1 MKHRLKLVIAILLG
15 SFFSPLNAAESTP
28 IPDFTSGGHSDG
40 SHDWLLGPTGLRGW
54 MYFRHEDLTAASRQI
69 IITAVDKGSPADG
82 ILQVNDVILGV
93 FGKPF
98 ADDARRSFGHAIAA
112 AEEKTGILPLSIW
125 RGGKTSTVELKLKVL
140 GAYSATA
147 PYDCPKSKAIFEQG
161 CRLIEER
168 GFENADI
175 PDHLNALALLASGDK
190 KHYTMLGKF
199 AEKVAESLQNVD
211 TWNWHIAY
219 GNLFLSEYTLATDRK
234 TVFSELKQVTMRGV
248 KNQCMNGMWGH
259 APSLANGHSEGYGG
273 MNVIGL
279 PMTIS
284 LVLAREA
291 GVSDPTLDK
300 AIEKSSIFL
309 RYYVDKGAI
318 PYGDHPAW
326 GSAHDD
332 NGKSSCAAV
341 MFDILGDRD
350 ATAFNSRM
358 ATAAYD
364 HREQGHCGNFWNML
378 WAIPGAS
385 RSGPHATGA
394 YLKEQAW
401 YYDLSRNWKGAFV
414 YQQIEAGDE
423 NNNYNEWD
431 LTGGYLL
438 SFGLYQKSLRIIG
451 KKTSVAPSLSPEEVK
466 TVIVAGRDR
475 YPEGERNGYIK
486 RDDEVLLEGL
496 KSWSPTLRYHSA
508 QAIGKRGGN
517 FVPSLLEMLA
527 SKDRY
532 TRYGAVEALGR
543 LGKDTSSALP
553 QLRAM
558 LKDSDTWLQALAAEA
573 LARLGDKESASDL
586 LAMSLQTTPADPRRM
601 HQRATSRA
609 LFSPYPGTSEPVILS
624 DSLDGVDRIQLLR
637 TMKSLLENDD
647 SVVRAAVIPALRK
660 LSDRDLAPLL
670 PTLANA
676 VDKLAPTN
684 EMWGDDIRK
693 EGLDIL
699 SKHHIR
705 EGMLLCVSTIEWRW
719 GLELQ
724 PRMDYLMRY
733 GKGAREMLPALKK
746 IGRDLQKRE
755 EGQEPSNNQK
765 ILLKAIAD
773 IEASTE
779 DPKIITLKD
788 FISRETASEKPIAT
802 SSKKPGAGGKPLK
815 VYILAGQSN
824 MQGHAAISTFDA
836 MAADRKTAPL
846 LKEMLG
852 ADGKPKVCEK
862 VWISSIGCLGDA
874 YSDLTEKTGKLTA
887 GFGAPDD
894 KIGPEF
900 TFGIYMEKL
909 GDPVLIIKTAWGGR
923 SLHTDFR
930 PPGAG
935 LYAWSDFELNKFK
948 QRGDDIEKSKADKIE
963 VTGVY
968 YRAMMEHVKKVLGD
982 IKRVVPEY
990 DEKQGYEL
998 AGFVWFQGFN
1008 DLVSDWTYEKGDQPG
1023 GYDLY
1028 KDLLGHLIRDVRK
1041 DLNAPKL
1048 PFVIG
1053 VMGINGEKEDKN
1065 PGTQMYF
1072 RQAQMAAVALPE
1084 FKGNVM
1090 AVPTAPF
1097 WDDDLQALHE
1107 RMEGYWPAVNAKVA
1121 EEKDESWENK
1131 MKYMEKN
1138 YTAAEWKRLKGAS
1151 NGGYHYLGAAKIL
1164 APIGKAFAEATY
1176 RLTEK

>member
-1 MKHRLKLVIAILLG
+1 MKYALFLALVLIGFL
-15 SFFSPLNAAESTP
+15 SPLNAAESPP
-28 IPDFTSGGHSDG
+28 IPDFTSGGKTDG

-82 ILQVNDVILGV
+82 ILEVNDVILGV

-98 ADDARRSFGHAIAA
+98 ADDARRSFGNAIAA
-112 AEEKTGILPLSIW
+112 AEEKTGALPLTIW
-125 RGGKTSTVELKLKVL
+125 REGKTSTVELKLQVL

-190 KHYTMLGKF
+190 KHHSMLGKY
-199 AEKVAESLQNVD
+199 AKKVAESVHNED
-211 TWNWHIAY
+211 TWNWYIAY
-219 GNLFLSEYTLATDRK
+219 GNLFLSEYALATGRK
-234 TVFSELKQVTMRGV
+234 TAFSELKEVTMRGV

-259 APSLANGHSEGYGG
+259 APAFPNGHSEGYGG

-291 GVSDPTLDK
+291 GIKDPALDK
-300 AIEKSSIFL
+300 AIEKSAIFL

-326 GSAHDD
+326 GGAHDD

-341 MFDILGDRD
+341 LFDILRDRE
-350 ATAFNSRM
+350 ATAFNSKM

-414 YQQIEAGDE
+414 YQQIEAGEE
-423 NNNYNEWD
+423 NNNYNNWD

-438 SFGLYQKSLRIIG
+438 SFGLYQKSLRILG
-451 KKTSVAPSLSPEEVK
+451 KEPSATPPLSAEEVK
-466 TVIVAGRDR
+466 SVIVAGRDR
-475 YPEGERNGYIK
+475 FPEGENNGYDK
-486 RDDEVLLEGL
+486 RHDEELLEGL
-496 KSWSPTLRYHSA
+496 KSWSPAMRHHSA
-508 QAIGKRGGN
+508 QAIGNRGGN
-517 FVPSLLEMLA
+517 FSPSLLEMLA
-527 SKDRY
+527 GNDRY
-532 TRYGAVEALGR
+532 ARYGAVEAFGR
-543 LGKDTSSALP
+543 LGKDASSALP
-553 QLRAM
+553 QLRAT
-558 LKDSDTWLQALAAEA
+558 LKDSDTWLQALTAEA
-573 LARLGDKESASDL
+573 LSRLGDIESASEL
-586 LAMSLQTTPADPRRM
+586 LAVSLQTTPADPRRM

-609 LFSPYPGTSEPVILS
+609 LFAPYPGNSEPHPLLA
-624 DSLDGVDRIQLLR
+624 DSLEGVDRKQLLR
-637 TMKSLLENDD
+637 TMKSFLENED
-647 SVVRAAVIPALRK
+647 SVVRAAVLPALGK

-670 PTLANA
+670 PTIANA
-676 VDKLAPTN
+676 VQNLAPTN

-693 EGLDIL
+693 GGLDIL
-699 SKHHIR
+699 SQRHIR

-724 PRMDYLMRY
+724 PRMDYLLRY
-733 GKGAREMLPALKK
+733 GKNAREVLPELKK

-755 EGQEPSNNQK
+755 EGQEPGNNQK
-765 ILLKAIAD
+765 ILIKAIAD
-773 IEASTE
+773 IEASTDE
-779 DPKIITLKD
+779 PKLITIKD
-788 FISRETASEKPIAT
+788 FIAREAAKDKSASAT
-802 SSKKPGAGGKPLK
+802 KSGAQGKPLK

-836 MAADRKTAPL
+836 MADDRKTAPL

-930 PPGAG
+930 PPSAG
-935 LYAWSDFELNKFK
+935 PYAWSEFELNQFK
-948 QRGDDIEKSKADKIE
+948 ERGDDIEKSKAEKNE
-963 VTGVY
+963 ATGVY
-968 YRAMMEHVKKVLGD
+968 YRAMMEHVKMVLGD

-990 DEKQGYEL
+990 DETQGYEL

-1008 DLVSDWTYEKGDQPG
+1008 DLVSDWTYEKGSEPG

-1028 KDLLGHLIRDVRK
+1028 KDLLAHLIRDVRK

-1048 PFVIG
+1048 SFVIG

-1065 PGTQMYF
+1065 PGTQMVF
-1072 RQAQMAAVALPE
+1072 RQAQMAAAKLPE
-1084 FKGNVM
+1084 FKGNVLAM
-1090 AVPTAPF
+1090 PTAPF

-1107 RMEGYWPAVNAKVA
+1107 RMEGYWPAVDAKVK
-1121 EEKDESWENK
+1121 EENDESWENK
-1131 MKYMEKN
+1131 MKHMAKN
-1138 YTAAEWKRLKGAS
+1138 YTPAEWKRLQGAS

-1164 APIGKAFAEATY
+1164 GPIGKAFAEAT
-1176 RLTEK
+1176 LSLQEK